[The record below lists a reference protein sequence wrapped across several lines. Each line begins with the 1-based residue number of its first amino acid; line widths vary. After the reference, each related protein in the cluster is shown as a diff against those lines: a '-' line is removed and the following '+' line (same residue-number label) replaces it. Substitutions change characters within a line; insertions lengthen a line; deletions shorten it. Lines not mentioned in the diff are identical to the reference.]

1 MNKKITS
8 AITLLLLSAL
18 LVFSAKSVSNTK
30 HITGDLKTGLGII
43 TTVSSS
49 TDATSEANGSAATE
63 FLVAAVTVNEEGV
76 IADCYIDTL
85 AVSIGFDSTGAIT
98 TDASTEFVSK
108 QVLGD
113 NYGMKGLSS
122 IQKDWH
128 AQVDAFAHYCI
139 GLTAEEV
146 LGIAMNES
154 GQAADKDLVAGCTM
168 YIGNFQ
174 KVVAKAAM
182 NAAEEG
188 AHAEDLLGVNF
199 VTSIANSTNATDEA
213 DGLAQAYVTVA
224 AVTLNEEK
232 VITSAVLDAVQANV
246 NFDATGK
253 ITSDISVEVA
263 SKNELGYGYNMKG
276 PSSIQKEWFEQA
288 DAFAWHAQGKTIDEV
303 NATPLTEGVPT
314 EGTDLVAS
322 VTIHVTDFIEA
333 LNKAVEIAE

>member
-8 AITLLLLSAL
+8 AITLILLSAF
-18 LVFSAKSVSNTK
+18 LVVSAKSVSNTK

-43 TTVSSS
+43 TTVSKS
-49 TDATSEANGSAATE
+49 TEADSEEDGSAASE
-63 FLVAAVTVNEEGV
+63 ILVAAVTVNEEGV
-76 IADCYIDTL
+76 IADCYIDML
-85 AVSIGFDSTGAIT
+85 APSISFDANGVIT
-98 TDASTEFVSK
+98 TDTSAEFVSK

-113 NYGMKGLSS
+113 SYGMAGPSS

-146 LGIAMNES
+146 LGISMNES

-174 KVVAKAAM
+174 KVVAKAAT
-182 NAAEEG
+182 NASEEG
-188 AHAEDLLGVNF
+188 AHSEDLLGVNF
-199 VTSIANSTNATDEA
+199 VTSIANSTNATDTE

-232 VITSAVLDAVQANV
+232 VITSTVFDAVQANV

-253 ITSDISVEVA
+253 ITSDISAEVA
-263 SKNELGYGYNMKG
+263 SKNELGYSYNLKG

-288 DAFAWHAQGKTIDEV
+288 DAFAWHASGKTIEEV
-303 NATPLTEGVPT
+303 NATPLTEGVPS

>member
-8 AITLLLLSAL
+8 AITLVALSAVL
-18 LVFSAKSVSNTK
+18 AFSAKSVSNTK

-43 TTVSSS
+43 TTVSDSKE
-49 TDATSEANGSAATE
+49 ATSEADGSASSE
-63 FLVAAVTVNEEGV
+63 ILVAAVTVNEDGV
-76 IADCYIDTL
+76 IANCYIDILTP
-85 AVSIGFDSTGAIT
+85 SITFDANGTIT

-113 NYGMKGLSS
+113 SYGMAGASS

-146 LGIAMNES
+146 LEISMNEK
-154 GQAADKDLVAGCTM
+154 GQASDKDLVAGCTM

-182 NAAEEG
+182 NASEEG
-188 AHAEDLLGVNF
+188 ASADDLLGVNF
-199 VTSIANSTNATDEA
+199 VTSIAKSTNATDTK

-253 ITSDISVEVA
+253 ITSDISAEVA
-263 SKNELGYGYNMKG
+263 SKNELEYNYNMKG
-276 PSSIQKEWFEQA
+276 ASSIQKEWFEQA
-288 DAFAWHAQGKTIDEV
+288 DAFAWYAQGKTIEEV
-303 NATPLTEGVPT
+303 NATPLTQGVPS

-322 VTIHVTDFIEA
+322 VTVHVTDFIEV